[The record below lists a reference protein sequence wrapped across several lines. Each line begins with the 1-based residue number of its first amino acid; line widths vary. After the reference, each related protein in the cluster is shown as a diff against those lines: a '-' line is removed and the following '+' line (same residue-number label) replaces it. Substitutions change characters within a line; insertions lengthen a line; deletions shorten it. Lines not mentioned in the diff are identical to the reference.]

1 MYTILY
7 KLFVLASTRALIMIA
22 VNNAI
27 VLLTSISSERISCQ
41 SSQFTIIL
49 TRNRKHKRWYERWPW
64 CWKLNIYLSREGVAC
79 CRPWI
84 RLSSITSSNPAIVLT
99 DTFKLFW
106 KNFTDRQG
114 CLHQIHLHLTAAY
127 TTSQPGLLVT
137 HQLISAILLWIN
149 CQNLS

>member
-106 KNFTDRQG
+106 KNFTDRQR
-114 CLHQIHLHLTAAY
+114 T
-127 TTSQPGLLVT
+127 GLLT
-137 HQLISAILLWIN
+137 SNTFTLN
-149 CQNLS
+149 CSIHHKPARSSCHTSTDFSNTSLN